1 MASCQLLTNT
11 YKEIYQNIPISL
23 LNLIMRNFTMNFIL
37 YTHFFVIIFP
47 LYFYLYDFK
56 LFNILLYFFG
66 LVLFSINTILISYL
80 CCMITTRYRDFY
92 PLIQAILSAATLLTP
107 IIWNKEMLGS
117 KMEYVYLNPLSFMI
131 EIVRDPIIDKIPDFK
146 VYIYNFSLIL
156 VLYLLLITVIKL
168 KGKRII
174 FGFKFMTSI
183 SIKNVNLSFPKT
195 YNKSMRAELI
205 DKIIK
210 KNNNFSFY
218 SALKNIN
225 LTIKEGDKIGLV
237 GSNGSGKTSL
247 LKILAGIYYPNSGE
261 ISVDG
266 SISTLIALTTGLD
279 LEMNG
284 LENIYLSSYLR
295 GF

>member
-1 MASCQLLTNT
+1 
-11 YKEIYQNIPISL
+11 
-23 LNLIMRNFTMNFIL
+23 
-37 YTHFFVIIFP
+37 
-47 LYFYLYDFK
+47 
-56 LFNILLYFFG
+56 
-66 LVLFSINTILISYL
+66 
-80 CCMITTRYRDFY
+80 
-92 PLIQAILSAATLLTP
+92 
-107 IIWNKEMLGS
+107 
-117 KMEYVYLNPLSFMI
+117 
-131 EIVRDPIIDKIPDFK
+131 
-146 VYIYNFSLIL
+146 
-156 VLYLLLITVIKL
+156 
-168 KGKRII
+168 
-174 FGFKFMTSI
+174 MTSI

-295 GF
+295 GFKKKEIEKKINQIVEFSELGESIYKPTRVYSSGMLTRLSSSIFISFESDIMLLDEFISTGDKSYRNKLLTHMEEKFKKSKIVVFASHEEKMIDKLCNIKVTMQDGEIVKIEK